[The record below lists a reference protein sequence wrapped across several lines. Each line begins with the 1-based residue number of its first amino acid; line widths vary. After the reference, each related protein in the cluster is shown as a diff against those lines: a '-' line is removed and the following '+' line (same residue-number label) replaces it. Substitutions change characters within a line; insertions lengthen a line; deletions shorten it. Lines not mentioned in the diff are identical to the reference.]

1 MVPFFVYL
9 RRPVCLLFLLPFF
22 LNHLPR
28 SYAPVVEIFLYI
40 TDTAMS
46 PRVHLDRLQDELTS
60 GLETTK
66 FIQKLIS
73 DVRRVDGIYEILYV
87 AYNAVAQ
94 EQDGMH
100 LSTEKR
106 NALVNEM
113 HQLFEFAVL
122 NLVCFSLSPTF
133 LLPLLKLD
141 RNAPPF

>member
-1 MVPFFVYL
+1 
-9 RRPVCLLFLLPFF
+9 
-22 LNHLPR
+22 
-28 SYAPVVEIFLYI
+28 VV
-40 TDTAMS
+40 TSSATKDANTAAKCT
-46 PRVHLDRLQDELTS
+46 VLA
-60 GLETTK
+60 K
-66 FIQKLIS
+66 IS